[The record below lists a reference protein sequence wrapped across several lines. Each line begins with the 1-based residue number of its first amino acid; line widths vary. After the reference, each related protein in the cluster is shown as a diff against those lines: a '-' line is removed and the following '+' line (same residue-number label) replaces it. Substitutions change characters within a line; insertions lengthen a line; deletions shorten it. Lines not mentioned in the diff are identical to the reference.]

1 MIQKLNGKRKIL
13 KKITYSIVRVCSCGG
28 RRNGDREEDELE
40 MEGVAGGDWRVS
52 ELRYVT
58 SVVAGEKK
66 KHAFQFFTKRS
77 FNTFGSIAT

>member
-1 MIQKLNGKRKIL
+1 
-13 KKITYSIVRVCSCGG
+13 
-28 RRNGDREEDELE
+28 
-40 MEGVAGGDWRVS
+40 MEGVAGGDCSEHGGDWRVS